1 LDLNK
6 TEKTRYALSSQEEL
20 WVKSC
25 AKFFQTHGEWEWY
38 KVPMKDAVA
47 EILKHARGAADPIFF
62 ANRINKLYEG
72 AGVWNIPALCNARS
86 EDRDYEC

>member
-1 LDLNK
+1 LNK

-25 AKFFQTHGEWEWY
+25 AKFFQTHGELEWY
-38 KVPMKDAVA
+38 RVPMQDAVA

-62 ANRINKLYEG
+62 TNRISKLYEG
-72 AGVWNIPALCNARS
+72 AGVRNYVGVANTRL